1 MVEPLISDSQVTAL
15 VTGADLNPKWISSQ
29 RFHRK
34 IMYNTISRYL
44 LVSSERRE
52 GLKLDNVVYPG

>member
-29 RFHRK
+29 RFQPKNHVA
-34 IMYNTISRYL
+34 ISRYL
-44 LVSSERRE
+44 LLSSERRE